1 MPLVDRIKLSTLL
14 VFMKVTSVLS
24 VLAFL
29 AATLVTPTGMTVPEW
44 WLLSTFG
51 SMIAL
56 SLASLIAFGVA
67 RSRGAQASAYYAL
80 LSVLFIIVSLIIL
93 G

>member
-1 MPLVDRIKLSTLL
+1 
-14 VFMKVTSVLS
+14 MKVTSVLS
-24 VLAFL
+24 VVAFL
-29 AATLVTPTGMTVPEW
+29 ASTLLTPTGITVPAW
-44 WLLSTFG
+44 WLLSSFG

-67 RSRGAQASAYYAL
+67 RSRGARASVYYAL
-80 LSVLFIIVSLIIL
+80 LPALFIIASLIIL